1 MASVLVSERFASA
14 ILAGVNFLRPFNFQ
28 NFSDIQDRS
37 PMPGTDQL
45 TRTEADIRI
54 ARRGIEQ
61 GKQ

>member
-1 MASVLVSERFASA
+1 MASVLVTERFASA
-14 ILAGVNFLRPFNFQ
+14 ILAGGNFLRPFNFQ

-37 PMPGTDQL
+37 PMSGTDQL
-45 TRTEADIRI
+45 TRTEADTRI